1 MTQIDFYILPAPAV
15 EQRLVFACRLAQ
27 KAFHAGSRV
36 YIAVNDE
43 AEAAELNAR
52 LWNFRPESFLP
63 HDWEGGNSLQSPIS
77 VGFGPNCGDYHE
89 LLINLKDAIPDYFSR
104 FQRLAEVV
112 CQDEQVLSCTRQ
124 HYGFYR
130 HRGYPINSHNLHSPP
145 NMRRT

>member
-1 MTQIDFYILPAPAV
+1 MTQVDFYVLPAPAV

-27 KAFHAGSRV
+27 KAYQSGSKV
-36 YIAVNDE
+36 FIAVNTAE
-43 AEAAELNAR
+43 EAAELNQR

-63 HDWEGGNSLQSPIS
+63 HDCEGDSPLQSQVA
-77 VGFGPNCGDYHE
+77 VGFGNDCGDHHD

-112 CQDEQVLSCTRQ
+112 CQDEQVLSATRE

-130 HRGYPINSHNLHSPP
+130 HRGYPINSHKISQS
-145 NMRRT
+145 